1 MTDGIAHGQDC
12 TVSLLHSVTI
22 CNKKDGNNLKSS
34 CCCCRALALPQSVI
48 SSIRTLPRAF
58 TQHKH
63 GHAEPVSAKSVWP
76 ESWPRNGRLPKIPAT
91 PDDPSAIRHL
101 ADVWPKGGVSA
112 IPRPGD
118 LCPVICS
125 ESPDIEVRD
134 PCPDFVA
141 AATALWLSWG
151 YPALISHDTSTCVQ

>member
-1 MTDGIAHGQDC
+1 MTDGIAPGQDC

-22 CNKKDGNNLKSS
+22 CNKKDGNNLMSS

-48 SSIRTLPRAF
+48 SSIRTLSRAF

-63 GHAEPVSAKSVWP
+63 AHAEPVSAKSVWP

-101 ADVWPKGGVSA
+101 ADVWPKGGFRLYLGRA
-112 IPRPGD
+112 IYA
-118 LCPVICS
+118 LL
-125 ESPDIEVRD
+125 
-134 PCPDFVA
+134 FVVYSSLASWPA
-141 AATALWLSWG
+141 AACSSLSFCMHYAHWE
-151 YPALISHDTSTCVQ
+151 